1 MSDLIPDHHVKAYSA
16 NVWHECQQKMS
27 RLRSVVR
34 NESFIGEEE
43 YFDSYGSVEYRE
55 KTGRNEEII
64 YDDTPHNRRKVSTK
78 PFYYSDLTDWND
90 KLRMIHD
97 PTSQYVKAASMALM
111 RGMDDIIISAALGP
125 AYYGKTGSELT
136 NLPDSQKLVA
146 TDGVTAGG
154 TPLNVKTL
162 RAIKR
167 KFDENECD
175 EKIYMAVTAADVQ
188 ALLAETEVTSAD
200 FNTVKALVNGE
211 VDSFMGITFIR
222 TERLP
227 LLAANVNFELASGQV
242 DAGGAAVTDIAT
254 RVYKRAFAFT
264 QMGLLLGISKDLEVR
279 VSEIPQKHYSWQVY
293 ACMKIGGVRMEDL
306 RVVEVITEQ
315 C

>member
-1 MSDLIPDHHVKAYSA
+1 MSDLIPAHHVKAYSA

-34 NESFIGEEE
+34 NETFTGEES

-55 KTGRNEEII
+55 KLGRNEEIV

-78 PFYYSDLTDWND
+78 PYYYSDLTDWCD

-111 RGMDDIIISAALGP
+111 RGMDDIVIAAALGP
-125 AYYGKTGSELT
+125 AYYGKTGSDLT
-136 NLPDSQKLVA
+136 NLPDTQKLVS
-146 TDGVTAGG
+146 TDGATAGG
-154 TPLNVKTL
+154 VPLNVKTL

-175 EKIYMAVTAADVQ
+175 EKIYMAVTAADIQ
-188 ALLAETEVTSAD
+188 SLLSENEITSSD
-200 FNTVKALVNGE
+200 YNTIRALVAGE
-211 VDSFMGITFIR
+211 INTFMGIEFIR

-227 LLAANVNFELASGQV
+227 LLGADTNFVLASGQV
-242 DAGGAAVTDIAT
+242 DAGGAASTTIASKT
-254 RVYKRAFAFT
+254 YKRSFAFT
-264 QMGLLLGISKDLEVR
+264 QMGLLLGLSKDIEVR
-279 VSEIPQKHYSWQVY
+279 VDQIPQKHYSWQVY

-306 RVVEVITEQ
+306 RVVEVISEQ